1 MDDKNKKGGL
11 RKRLILNNIAPIL
24 VMGIVTTFFVYI
36 IFNKA
41 MTEEMEDKLH
51 AVAASAAVSLD
62 LAYPGDYGIRVIN
75 EEEYVLQKGNKD
87 LDEGLAIITRLK
99 EETSVDLT
107 LFCKDVRQISTI
119 QDKSGKTIDGTVVNK
134 AISDAVILEG
144 REMFYDNADLG
155 GEEYFACYYP
165 IFNSNGEV
173 FAMISA
179 GRTTTQMRQE
189 LIFKSLPVIGISLV
203 MMLLAVLASTMLAS
217 EFSQVIDKEKNFLE
231 AVAGGNL
238 RADLDARIL
247 GRKDELGEI
256 GKFMISV
263 QKYIRDMIE
272 KDALTK
278 VYTRR
283 IGEAKIKA
291 VRENALEY
299 GTHFCI
305 AMGDIDFFKK
315 FNDEYGHDCGDL
327 VLSETAAVFNRMM
340 FGNGFAVRWGGE
352 EFILIFDNMEI
363 DEALAKL
370 SDIRKAVIDNAVE
383 YEGELLTITM
393 TFGLI
398 SGDDRIIDKQIK
410 DVDDLLYE
418 GKTGGRNRIV
428 YKKDDEMHSISE

>member
-1 MDDKNKKGGL
+1 VST
-11 RKRLILNNIAPIL
+11 ILDN
-24 VMGIVTTFFVYI
+24 
-36 IFNKA
+36 
-41 MTEEMEDKLH
+41 
-51 AVAASAAVSLD
+51 
-62 LAYPGDYGIRVIN
+62 
-75 EEEYVLQKGNKD
+75 KGNSI
-87 LDEGLAIITRLK
+87 E
-99 EETSVDLT
+99 
-107 LFCKDVRQISTI
+107 
-119 QDKSGKTIDGTVVNK
+119 GTVVNK

-144 REMFYDNADLG
+144 REMFYDYTDLAG
-155 GEEYFACYYP
+155 SQYFTCYYP

-173 FAMISA
+173 FAMIAA
-179 GRTTTQMRQE
+179 GRTAAQIRKE
-189 LIFKSLPVIGISLV
+189 LVIKSLPVIGISFV
-203 MMLLAVLASTMLAS
+203 MMLLAILASTMLAS
-217 EFSQVIDKEKNFLE
+217 EFSSVIGKEKNFLE

-256 GKFMISV
+256 GKFMVYV

-272 KDALTK
+272 RDALTK

-291 VRENALEY
+291 VRENSLEF

-315 FNDEYGHDCGDL
+315 FNDQYGHDCGDL

-340 FGNGFAVRWGGE
+340 LGKGFAVRWGGE
-352 EFILIFDNMEI
+352 EFILVFDNMEI
-363 DEALAKL
+363 DEALEKL

-383 YEGELLTITM
+383 YEGELLNITM
-393 TFGLI
+393 TFGLV
-398 SGDDRIIDKQIK
+398 SGDERVIDKQIK

-428 YKKDDEMHSISE
+428 CKKGDTVMSVMD